1 LHRSIF
7 TYFHLSKLN
16 RCRKKIFELALF
28 RRLKKWEEYHMK
40 YKSMV
45 AALAATVSMA
55 FMGSANA
62 TDLEVTHWWTS
73 GGEAAAVAEF
83 AKAFDAT
90 GNHWV
95 DGAIAGSG
103 DVARPII
110 ISRIL
115 GGNPMG
121 ATQLNPGKDA
131 DDLVKAGL
139 MEDLTELAKKEDWA
153 HILRPASQLASCTVD
168 GKVVC
173 VPVNLHS
180 AQWMWTNRKVF
191 KDAGIEPPKNW
202 NDLIAAAP
210 ALQAKGVIP
219 LSVAEGWPV
228 ALMIQD
234 LTVAIA
240 GVDNFVK
247 VYKDRDLAIAG
258 GPEMA
263 KVFQAVDAARKLV
276 DPKTIVPQWNEAV
289 GLVISGKAAANVMG
303 DWAGGEFQ
311 VAKMKAG
318 EDYDC
323 LPGLGVTPVLNT
335 GGDVFYF
342 PKSKDPAV
350 TKAQLEMASMMVSKE
365 VQVAFNLKKGS
376 LPMRAD
382 VDLSAANDCMKKGL
396 EILDHSTAVFP
407 NDVQMIDRDSLNQ
420 IRDVMNEFF
429 ANPAVTAEQAQA
441 QFVDIIKKAPPL

>member
-1 LHRSIF
+1 MKNW
-7 TYFHLSKLN
+7 KL
-16 RCRKKIFELALF
+16 A
-28 RRLKKWEEYHMK
+28 
-40 YKSMV
+40 
-45 AALAATVSMA
+45 AALLLSVTLPSAAL
-55 FMGSANA
+55 A

-90 GNHWV
+90 GNKWI

-103 DVARPII
+103 DTARPII

-131 DDLVKAGL
+131 DELIAAGL
-139 MEDLTELAKKEDWA
+139 MQDLTELATKEDWA
-153 HILRPASQLASCTVD
+153 KILRPASQLESCTVD
-168 GKVVC
+168 GKVYC

-191 KDAGIEPPKNW
+191 ADLGMEPPKDINE
-202 NDLIAAAP
+202 LIALAP
-210 ALQAKGVIP
+210 KLQEAGIQP
-219 LSVAEGWPV
+219 LSLAQGWPV
-228 ALMIQD
+228 GLMVNDI
-234 LTVAIA
+234 LVAQA

-247 VYKDRDLAIAG
+247 VYKDRDLSIAG
-258 GPEMA
+258 GAEFTKIFETLASVRQYTPADKM
-263 KVFQAVDAARKLV
+263 
-276 DPKTIVPQWNEAV
+276 VPQWNEAV
-289 GLVISGKAAANVMG
+289 GLVIQGKAAANIMG
-303 DWAGGEFQ
+303 DWAGGEFA
-311 VAKMKAG
+311 VANMVAG
-318 EDYDC
+318 TDYDC

-342 PKSKDPAV
+342 PKSADPAV
-350 TKAQLEMASMMVSKE
+350 TEAQMVMASTLVTKE

-396 EILDHSTAVFP
+396 EILDKSTAVFP
-407 NDVQMIDRDSLNQ
+407 NDVQMIDRDSINQ
-420 IRDVMNEFF
+420 INDLFTEFM
-429 ANPAVTAEQAQA
+429 ANPEMSAADAQA
-441 QFVDIIKKAPPL
+441 KFVSIIEAAPK

>member
-1 LHRSIF
+1 MR
-7 TYFHLSKLN
+7 
-16 RCRKKIFELALF
+16 
-28 RRLKKWEEYHMK
+28 
-40 YKSMV
+40 YKSLL
-45 AALAATVSMA
+45 AGLAAGVALQFGGVA
-55 FMGSANA
+55 FA

-83 AKAFDAT
+83 AKAVDAS
-90 GNHWV
+90 GDHWV

-131 DDLVKAGL
+131 DDLIKAGL
-139 MEDLTELAKKEDWA
+139 LEDITDVATAGDWA
-153 HILRPASQLASCTVD
+153 KILRPASQLASCTVD
-168 GKVVC
+168 GKVYC

-191 KDAGIEPPKNW
+191 EDAGIAPPQNW
-202 NDLIAAAP
+202 SELVAAAP
-210 ALQAKGVIP
+210 ALQAKGIQP
-219 LSVAEGWPV
+219 LSMAQGWPV
-228 ALMIQD
+228 GLMANDVLVAL
-234 LTVAIA
+234 A

-258 GPEMA
+258 GPEFA
-263 KVFQAVDAARKLV
+263 KVFDALAAVRQFVPADKM
-276 DPKTIVPQWNEAV
+276 VPQWNEAV
-289 GLVISGKAAANVMG
+289 GLVIQGKAAANIMG
-303 DWAGGEFQ
+303 DWAGGEFA
-311 VAKMKAG
+311 VAKMVAG
-318 EDYDC
+318 KDYDC

-342 PKSKDPAV
+342 PKNKDAAV
-350 TKAQLEMASMMVSKE
+350 TAAQKKMAATLVSKE

-407 NDVQMIDRDSLNQ
+407 NDIQMIDRDSLNQ
-420 IRDVMNEFF
+420 INDNFTAFM
-429 ANPAVTAEQAQA
+429 ADPAMTAAAAQA
-441 QFVDIIKKAPPL
+441 KFVDIITNAPK

>member
-1 LHRSIF
+1 MR
-7 TYFHLSKLN
+7 
-16 RCRKKIFELALF
+16 
-28 RRLKKWEEYHMK
+28 
-40 YKSMV
+40 YKSIV

-55 FMGSANA
+55 FIGSVKAA
-62 TDLEVTHWWTS
+62 DVEVTHWWTS

-90 GNHWV
+90 GNKWV

-139 MEDLTELAKKEDWA
+139 MLDLTELAAKEDWA
-153 HILRPASQLASCTVD
+153 HILRPPSQLASCTID
-168 GKVVC
+168 GKVWC

-180 AQWMWTNRKVF
+180 GQWMWTNRKVF
-191 KDAGIEPPKNW
+191 KDAGLEPPKNW
-202 NDLIAAAP
+202 NEFVAAAP
-210 ALQAKGVIP
+210 ALQAKGIIP
-219 LSVAEGWPV
+219 LSAAEGWPIRILLDDIAV
-228 ALMIQD
+228 A
-234 LTVAIA
+234 VG
-240 GVDNFVK
+240 GVDLK
-247 VYKDRDLAIAG
+247 IKIYKDRNLEAAA

-263 KVFQAVDAARKLV
+263 KVFQAMDAARKLV
-276 DPKTIVPQWNEAV
+276 DPKTMVPQWNEAV

-311 VAKMKAG
+311 VAGMKAG

-323 LPGLGVTPVLNT
+323 LPGLGLEDVLDT

-342 PKSKDPAV
+342 PKNADPAV
-350 TKAQLEMASMMVSKE
+350 TKAQMEMATMMVSKE

-382 VDLSAANDCMKKGL
+382 VDLAAANDCMKKGL
-396 EILDHSTAVFP
+396 AILADPTKVFP
-407 NDVQMIDRDSLNQ
+407 GEIQMVDRDSLNQ
-420 IRDVMNEFF
+420 LRDNYNEFF
-429 ANPAVTAEQAQA
+429 ANPAVTPEEAQA
-441 QFVDIIKKAPPL
+441 KFVEIIKNAPPL

>member
-1 LHRSIF
+1 MR
-7 TYFHLSKLN
+7 
-16 RCRKKIFELALF
+16 
-28 RRLKKWEEYHMK
+28 
-40 YKSMV
+40 YKSVLAGLMAT
-45 AALAATVSMA
+45 AAVFFT
-55 FMGSANA
+55 GSAQA
-62 TDLEVTHWWTS
+62 ADVEVTHWWTS
-73 GGEAAAVAEF
+73 GGEEAAVKVF
-83 AKAFDAT
+83 ADAFNAT

-139 MEDLTELAKKEDWA
+139 MLDLTDLAKKEDWA
-153 HILRPASQLASCTVD
+153 NILRPKSQLEGCTVD

-191 KDAGIEPPKNW
+191 KDAGLEPPKTW
-202 NDLIAAAP
+202 NDLVAAAP
-210 ALQAKGVIP
+210 ALRAKGIIP
-219 LSVAEGWPV
+219 LAVAEGWPINI
-228 ALMIQD
+228 LLSD
-234 LTVAIA
+234 IA
-240 GVDNFVK
+240 VGVGGVPLRIK
-247 VYKDRDLAIAG
+247 VYKDRDLEAAA

-263 KVFQAVDAARKLV
+263 KVFQAMDAARKMV
-276 DPKTIVPQWNEAV
+276 DPKEMVPQWNEAV

-303 DWAGGEFQ
+303 DWSGGEFQ

-323 LPGLGVTPVLNT
+323 LPGLGMDAVLDT

-342 PKSKDPAV
+342 PKNKDPEV
-350 TKAQLEMASMMVSKE
+350 EKAQMAMASMMVTKE

-382 VDLSAANDCMKKGL
+382 VDISMANDCMQKGL
-396 EILDHSTAVFP
+396 KILADPTKVFP
-407 NDVQMIDRDSLNQ
+407 GDIQMIDRDSMNQ
-420 IRDVMNEFF
+420 IRDVFSEFF
-429 ANPAVTAEQAQA
+429 ANPAVTPEQAQA
-441 QFVDIIKKAPPL
+441 QFVEIIKNAPK

>member
-1 LHRSIF
+1 MGF
-7 TYFHLSKLN
+7 
-16 RCRKKIFELALF
+16 KKFIAGLAMSASF
-28 RRLKKWEEYHMK
+28 F
-40 YKSMV
+40 
-45 AALAATVSMA
+45 AAGAVNAADV
-55 FMGSANA
+55 
-62 TDLEVTHWWTS
+62 EVTHWWTS

-90 GNHWV
+90 GNKWV

-139 MEDLTELAKKEDWA
+139 MLDLTELAKKEDWA
-153 HILRPASQLASCTVD
+153 NILRPKSQLESCTVD

-180 AQWMWTNRKVF
+180 AQWMWTNRKVYQ
-191 KDAGIEPPKNW
+191 DAGIEPPKNW
-202 NDLIAAAP
+202 NEMIAAAP
-210 ALQAKGVIP
+210 KLQEKGILP
-219 LSVAEGWPV
+219 LSLAEGWPV
-228 ALMIQD
+228 NLLVQN
-234 LTVAIA
+234 LQVAVG

-263 KVFQAVDAARKLV
+263 KVFQALDAARKLV
-276 DPKTIVPQWNEAV
+276 DPKSVVPQWNEAV
-289 GLVISGKAAANVMG
+289 GLVISGKAGANVMG

-311 VAKMKAG
+311 VANMVAG
-318 EDYDC
+318 KDYDC
-323 LPGLGVTPVLNT
+323 LPGLGLEPVLNT

-342 PKSKDPAV
+342 PKNKDPEV
-350 TKAQLEMASMMVSKE
+350 EKAQLAMASMMVTKE

-376 LPMRAD
+376 LPMRPD

-396 EILDHSTAVFP
+396 EILDQSTKVFP

-420 IRDVMNEFF
+420 IRDVLSL
-429 ANPAVTAEQAQA
+429 
-441 QFVDIIKKAPPL
+441 IHI

>member
-1 LHRSIF
+1 MR
-7 TYFHLSKLN
+7 
-16 RCRKKIFELALF
+16 
-28 RRLKKWEEYHMK
+28 

-55 FMGSANA
+55 FIGSVKAA
-62 TDLEVTHWWTS
+62 EVEVTHWWTS
-73 GGEAAAVAEF
+73 GGEAAAVGEF

-90 GNHWV
+90 GNKWV

-139 MEDLTELAKKEDWA
+139 MLDLTELAKQEDWA
-153 HILRPASQLASCTVD
+153 NILRPKSQLESCTVD

-180 AQWMWTNRKVF
+180 AQWMWTNRKVY

-202 NDLIAAAP
+202 NEMIAAAP
-210 ALQAKGVIP
+210 ALQAKGIIP

-228 ALMIQD
+228 ALMIEN

-240 GVDNFVK
+240 GVDNFVAA
-247 VYKDRDLAIAG
+247 YKGRDLAVAG
-258 GPEMA
+258 GAEMA
-263 KVFQAVDAARKLV
+263 KVFQAIDAARKLV
-276 DPKTIVPQWNEAV
+276 DPKTVVPQWNEAV

-311 VAKMKAG
+311 VAKMVAG

-323 LPGLGVTPVLNT
+323 LPGLGVTPVLGT

-342 PKSKDPAV
+342 PKNKDPEV
-350 TKAQLEMASMMVSKE
+350 EKAQLEMASMMVSKE

-396 EILDHSTAVFP
+396 EILDKSTAVFP
-407 NDVQMIDRDSLNQ
+407 NNSQMLDRDSLNQ

-429 ANPAVTAEQAQA
+429 ANPAITPEAAQA
-441 QFVDIIKKAPPL
+441 SFVEIIKNAPPL

>member
-1 LHRSIF
+1 
-7 TYFHLSKLN
+7 
-16 RCRKKIFELALF
+16 
-28 RRLKKWEEYHMK
+28 MK
-40 YKSMV
+40 NWKFA
-45 AALAATVSMA
+45 AALMATVSMPSFA
-55 FMGSANA
+55 SA

-90 GNHWV
+90 GNKWV

-103 DVARPII
+103 DTARPII

-131 DDLVKAGL
+131 DELIAAGL
-139 MEDLTELAKKEDWA
+139 MQDLTELATKEDWA
-153 HILRPASQLASCTVD
+153 NILRPKSQMDSCTVD
-168 GKVVC
+168 GKVYC

-191 KDAGIEPPKNW
+191 TDLGMEPPKDINE
-202 NDLIAAAP
+202 LIAAAP
-210 ALQAKGVIP
+210 KLVEAGIQP
-219 LSVAEGWPV
+219 LSMAQGWPV
-228 ALMIQD
+228 GLMVND
-234 LTVAIA
+234 VLVAQA
-240 GVDNFVK
+240 GVENFVK

-258 GPEMA
+258 GPEFA
-263 KVFQAVDAARKLV
+263 KIFETLAEVRQYTPADKM
-276 DPKTIVPQWNEAV
+276 VPQWNEAV
-289 GLVISGKAAANVMG
+289 GLVIQGKAAANIMG
-303 DWAGGEFQ
+303 DWAGGEFA
-311 VAKMKAG
+311 VANMVAG
-318 EDYDC
+318 TDYDC

-342 PKSKDPAV
+342 PKNADPAV
-350 TKAQLEMASMMVSKE
+350 TEAQMLMASTLVTKE

-396 EILDHSTAVFP
+396 AILDGSTAVFP
-407 NDVQMIDRDSLNQ
+407 NDIQMIDRDSLNQ
-420 IRDVMNEFF
+420 INDLFTEFM
-429 ANPAVTAEQAQA
+429 ANPAVSAADAQA
-441 QFVDIIKKAPPL
+441 KFVAIIEAAPK

>member
-1 LHRSIF
+1 
-7 TYFHLSKLN
+7 
-16 RCRKKIFELALF
+16 
-28 RRLKKWEEYHMK
+28 MK
-40 YKSMV
+40 TL
-45 AALAATVSMA
+45 LAATALCSGTAA
-55 FMGSANA
+55 FAA
-62 TDLEVTHWWTS
+62 DLEVTHWWTS

-131 DDLVKAGL
+131 EELVKAGL
-139 MEDLTELAKKEDWA
+139 MLDLTDLAAAEDWA
-153 HILRPASQLASCTVD
+153 NILRPKNQLESCTVD
-168 GKVVC
+168 GRVYC

-180 AQWMWTNRKVF
+180 DQWMWTNRNVYE
-191 KDAGIEPPKNW
+191 DAGIAPPQNW
-202 NDLIAAAP
+202 NEMIAAAP
-210 ALQAKGVIP
+210 ALQAKGIIP
-219 LSVAEGWPV
+219 LAVAEGWPV
-228 ALMIQD
+228 ALMIRD

-240 GVDNFVK
+240 GVDNFVA
-247 VYKDRDLAIAG
+247 VYKGRDLDIAA

-263 KVFQAVDAARKLV
+263 AVFAAVDAARKLV
-276 DPKTIVPQWNEAV
+276 DPKTVVPQWNEAV
-289 GLVISGKAAANVMG
+289 GLVISGKAGTNVMG
-303 DWAGGEFQ
+303 DWAGGEFALAGM
-311 VAKMKAG
+311 VAGK
-318 EDYDC
+318 DFDC

-342 PKSKDPAV
+342 PRNTDPEV
-350 TKAQLEMASMMVSKE
+350 TKAQLAMASMMVTKE

-382 VDLSAANDCMKKGL
+382 VDLSAANDCMQKGL
-396 EILDHSTAVFP
+396 KILDTPNSAVFP
-407 NDVQMIDRDSLNQ
+407 NDAQMMDRDSLNQ

-429 ANPAVTAEQAQA
+429 ANPDMTAVDAQA
-441 QFVDIIKKAPPL
+441 QFVEIIKNAPPL

>member
-1 LHRSIF
+1 MKNW
-7 TYFHLSKLN
+7 KL
-16 RCRKKIFELALF
+16 A
-28 RRLKKWEEYHMK
+28 
-40 YKSMV
+40 
-45 AALAATVSMA
+45 AALLLSVTLPSAAL
-55 FMGSANA
+55 A

-90 GNHWV
+90 GNKWV

-103 DVARPII
+103 DTARPII

-131 DDLVKAGL
+131 DELIAAGL
-139 MEDLTELAKKEDWA
+139 MQDLTELATKEGWA
-153 HILRPASQLASCTVD
+153 TMLRPASQLESCTVD
-168 GKVVC
+168 GKVYC

-191 KDAGIEPPKNW
+191 TDLGMEPPKDINE
-202 NDLIAAAP
+202 LIALAP
-210 ALQAKGVIP
+210 KLQEAGIQP
-219 LSVAEGWPV
+219 LSLAQGWPV
-228 ALMIQD
+228 GLMVNDI
-234 LTVAIA
+234 LVAQA

-258 GPEMA
+258 GAEFTKIFETLASVRQYTPADKM
-263 KVFQAVDAARKLV
+263 
-276 DPKTIVPQWNEAV
+276 VPQWNEAV
-289 GLVISGKAAANVMG
+289 GLVIQGKAAANIMG
-303 DWAGGEFQ
+303 DWAGGEFA
-311 VAKMKAG
+311 VANMVAG
-318 EDYDC
+318 KDFDC

-342 PKSKDPAV
+342 PKNADPAV
-350 TKAQLEMASMMVSKE
+350 TAAQMVMASTLVTKE

-382 VDLSAANDCMKKGL
+382 VDLGAANDCMKKGL
-396 EILDHSTAVFP
+396 EILDKSTAVFP
-407 NDVQMIDRDSLNQ
+407 NDVQMIDRDSINQ
-420 IRDVMNEFF
+420 INDLFTEFM
-429 ANPAVTAEQAQA
+429 ANPEMSAADAQA
-441 QFVDIIKKAPPL
+441 KFVAIIGAAPK